1 MTEFLMIVLIIYMG
15 GGSMFLGLLEYFMDR
30 RKN

>member
-1 MTEFLMIVLIIYMG
+1 MPEFLMIVLIVYM

-30 RKN
+30 KK

>member
-1 MTEFLMIVLIIYMG
+1 MIEFLMIVMIVYM

-30 RKN
+30 KK

>member
-1 MTEFLMIVLIIYMG
+1 MPEFVMIVLIVYM

-30 RKN
+30 KK

>member
-1 MTEFLMIVLIIYMG
+1 MIEFLMIVMLVYM

-30 RKN
+30 KK

>member
-1 MTEFLMIVLIIYMG
+1 MPEFLMIVIIVYM

-30 RKN
+30 KK

>member
-1 MTEFLMIVLIIYMG
+1 MTEFLMIVMIVYM

-30 RKN
+30 KK